1 MYEHYDLGSL
11 VRQRQGEALREAQAR
26 RLAYQARPYGTR
38 RRGSRRAGSA
48 AGGIERTTPV
58 GLAALLAPVA
68 ALFGRYAPGVAAP
81 RRARG
86 SAGVASKGTRRP
98 DQHRF
103 LDPVSGRDNDERGK
117 VHFLPTPREKGAE
130 TP

>member
-1 MYEHYDLGSL
+1 MYEHHDLGSP

-26 RLAYQARPYGTR
+26 RLANQARPYGP
-38 RRGSRRAGSA
+38 RRAGSA
-48 AGGIERTTPV
+48 AGGFERTTPV

-68 ALFGRYAPGVAAP
+68 TLLGGYAPGVAAP
-81 RRARG
+81 RRARF

-103 LDPVSGRDNDERGK
+103 LGPVSGRDNDARGE